1 LAAVLLTL
9 TALLQGPVARL
20 LVGQWLSWW
29 GWQAGGEIRA
39 GQVRGDFFRPL
50 VLGEVEFTAPDG
62 TRLTVGEAQISLAG
76 PRAWWTKSFRLVD
89 RVSLR
94 GVRGRMVPSRADES
108 SSGPARGRWFSWPAV
123 PGPSAV
129 TVEEADVEMAGRGWS
144 VAVRGA
150 ELVLDEE
157 RPGVLRVP
165 AAELRVGGWRREFSD
180 LHAPTAWREGT
191 VYVADLALAEQA
203 TVDAL
208 SWRPGRAPAAA
219 LEARAFGG
227 YLYADWSRA
236 EQTKAAL
243 YVLNLSLEEAR
254 VFAGMDGQAAGTL
267 DVGKLTFNGD
277 PSNPWSGQ
285 LAVRVEAR
293 EFAWR
298 DTALEEL
305 TVGLSVS
312 GRRVRLNEAV
322 LRQEVNTL
330 SLRGTAT
337 LPTDRLGWREI
348 PFEFETSAEV
358 RDLRALGR
366 LFGPPWDELSGGF
379 TLAGRGSGC
388 PSDGEGWL
396 QLRGWDL
403 RARGMPAGSLQ
414 ADFQLEGRDLKLV
427 ALEAQ
432 SGVNFARG
440 HGRVA
445 LDDSL
450 TYAGRL
456 ELRVR
461 EVARYLEPLGRRAPD
476 WAREGGVLFF
486 WDGDGTARSHSGVA
500 TVELVKFSGDLNPVP
515 VNAKLAASYSP
526 GNIYVSRFLL
536 DRGALSLS
544 STLYFGA
551 KGLSVQGLQL
561 FDGRTRLLRGEL
573 FLPLSLGA
581 VLARRPWPET
591 VMADGGV
598 YAFLRSD
605 DLELGSLVQLFG
617 QDTKLRGRA
626 DLRLDAQG
634 PWGEAKVD
642 GRLVLSGW
650 RADFPLLRIPNSRAN
665 VNFQIQDRRASV
677 AAAWQPGGGRPLRL
691 EMKLPMFGETAAGQ
705 WTLLDA
711 AGPWE
716 AELEIPPTDLAPF
729 APRVAGMR
737 ATAGSLQ
744 AELRGSGTTARP
756 QLDGTVEW
764 KNGRVEWA
772 PSWSA
777 LEQFEGRAVFA
788 GTGAVLEE
796 TRGVL
801 GGGTV
806 GLAGGVE
813 FSDRRNLAWEL
824 LLRAREARIYAD
836 ENVRVQGAIDLEA
849 RGGRDGG
856 GIRGKVGL
864 DGSAVLRDIVVT
876 PQLGAVRGP
885 QVSAPFRLTGGPW
898 RDWALDVTMRASR
911 ALPVGRGGE
920 AGAVVPELSL
930 RGTPSE
936 PLLLG
941 TVRVERLA
949 VGFPAR
955 GHADL
960 SGAVHFT
967 RGMPWMPVLDLTGRG
982 EAGPYDLRAGAFG
995 PLGERRLLV
1004 SASPPLTAEQIV
1016 LLLNTGVAPVPA
1028 AASEVAPR
1036 TPEEKMQE
1044 DPSWFDLGRIRGLL
1058 GRDPDSGDGA
1068 AGPWRIGED
1077 ALAYEW
1083 GWR

>member
-1 LAAVLLTL
+1 MAALLLALV
-9 TALLQGPVARL
+9 ALLQGPVARL
-20 LVGQWLSWW
+20 LVEQWLSWW
-29 GWQAGGEIRA
+29 GRQAGGEIRA

-50 VLGEVEFTAPDG
+50 VLGEVEFAAADG
-62 TRLTVGEAQISLAG
+62 TRLTVGEVRISLAG
-76 PRAWWTKSFRLVD
+76 PRTWWTKSFRLVESL
-89 RVSLR
+89 SLR
-94 GVRGRMVPSRADES
+94 GVRGEVMVGSGDEADARMTD
-108 SSGPARGRWFSWPAV
+108 RWFSWPDV
-123 PGPSAV
+123 PGPSVLSLADAEV
-129 TVEEADVEMAGRGWS
+129 AITARDWSAALRGVEV
-144 VAVRGA
+144 
-150 ELVLDEE
+150 VLDEE
-157 RPGVLRVP
+157 RPGMLRVP
-165 AAELRVGGWRREFSD
+165 SAELRIGGWRRELSG
-180 LHAPTAWREGT
+180 LQARTAWREGT
-191 VYVADLALAEQA
+191 IYVADLSLAENV
-203 TVDAL
+203 TVDAF
-208 SWRPGRAPAAA
+208 SWRPGRAPTAA

-227 YLYADWSRA
+227 YVYADWSRA
-236 EQTKAAL
+236 EETKAAL

-254 VFAGMDGQAAGTL
+254 VFAELDGQAAGTL
-267 DVGKLTFNGD
+267 DVAKLTFNGD

-293 EFAWR
+293 DFAWR

-305 TVGLSVS
+305 TVGLSVA

-322 LRQEVNTL
+322 LRQKANTL

-337 LPTDRLGWREI
+337 LPSDRLAWRDM

-379 TLAGRGSGC
+379 TLAGRGSGR

-396 QLRGWDL
+396 KLRAWEL
-403 RARGMPAGSLQ
+403 RARGMPPGSWQ
-414 ADFQLEGRDLKLV
+414 ADLRLEGRDLKLV

-440 HGRVA
+440 HGRLS

-456 ELRVR
+456 EMRVR

-476 WAREGGVLFF
+476 WAREGGVLLF

-500 TVELVKFSGDLNPVP
+500 TLELVKFSGDLNPVP
-515 VNAKLAASYSP
+515 VNAKLSASYSP

-573 FLPLSLGA
+573 FLPLSLEA

-591 VMADGGV
+591 VLADGGV

-626 DLRLDAQG
+626 DLQLDAQG
-634 PWGEAKVD
+634 PWGEAEVD
-642 GRLVLSGW
+642 GRLVVTGW
-650 RADFPLLRIPNSRAN
+650 RADLPALRIPESRAN
-665 VNFQIQDRRASV
+665 VNFQLKDHRASV
-677 AAAWQPGGGRPLRL
+677 AAAWQPGGGRPWRL
-691 EMKLPMFGETAAGQ
+691 EMKLPMLGQTADGG

-711 AGPWE
+711 GEPWE
-716 AELEIPPTDLAPF
+716 AELEIPPTDVAPL

-737 ATAGSLQ
+737 ATAGSLR
-744 AELRGSGTTARP
+744 AELRGAGTTERP

-764 KNGRVEWA
+764 KDGRVEWA

-788 GTGAVLEE
+788 GTGAVFEE
-796 TRGVL
+796 ARATL

-806 GLAGGVE
+806 GLAGGVD
-813 FSDRRNLAWEL
+813 FTDRRNLAWEL
-824 LLRAREARIYAD
+824 LWRGEEARIYED
-836 ENVRVQGAIDLEA
+836 ENVRVQGAIDIGA
-849 RGGRDGG
+849 RGNRDGG
-856 GIRGKVGL
+856 NIRGTLGL
-864 DGSAVLRDIVVT
+864 DGSAVLRGLVVT

-885 QVSAPFRLTGGPW
+885 EASAPFRVTSGPW
-898 RDWALDVTMRASR
+898 RDWALEVKLGASQ
-911 ALPVGRGGE
+911 ALVVGREGE
-920 AGAVVPELSL
+920 GGAVVPELFL
-930 RGTPSE
+930 RGTPSA
-936 PLLLG
+936 PLLSG
-941 TVRVERLA
+941 TVRVDRLA

-955 GHADL
+955 GRIDL

-967 RGMPWMPVLDLTGRG
+967 REKPWSPVLDLTGRG

-1004 SASPPLTAEQIV
+1004 SAAPPLTAEQIV

-1028 AASEVAPR
+1028 TASEVAAL
-1036 TPEEKMQE
+1036 TPEEKMQAE
-1044 DPSWFDLGRIRGLL
+1044 PSWLDLGRIRGLL
-1058 GRDPDSGDGA
+1058 GWGTAGEDGA
-1068 AGPWRIGED
+1068 AEQWSLGED
-1077 ALAYEW
+1077 VLGYEW
-1083 GWR
+1083 AWR